1 MRRAIYLVIVIVAA
15 GLGVDFAYRNAAAVA
30 VNFPA
35 GLQWSGPLA
44 LALLIAFVVGVAAG
58 IAASLGIVLRAQK
71 DLNRTRRDLRESE
84 EEAHRLRQLPIR
96 DML

>member
-1 MRRAIYLVIVIVAA
+1 MKRAIYLLIIIATA
-15 GLGVDFAYRNAAAVA
+15 GLGVDFAYRNASV
-30 VNFPA
+30 VVINFPA
-35 GLQWSGPLA
+35 ALQWQGPLA
-44 LALLIAFVVGVAAG
+44 LALLIVFAVGVVAG

-84 EEAHRLRQLPIR
+84 VEAHRLRQLPIR

>member
-1 MRRAIYLVIVIVAA
+1 MRRAIFLLFIIATAA
-15 GLGVDFAYRNAAAVA
+15 LGVDFAYRNASMIAI
-30 VNFPA
+30 NFLA
-35 GLQWSGPLA
+35 GMQWHGPLA
-44 LALLIAFVVGVAAG
+44 LALLIVFAVGVVAG

-84 EEAHRLRQLPIR
+84 IEAHRLRQLPIR